1 MQLDAKNRVTL
12 DLCSSRDSI
21 TRISALLSEAF
32 EKLDLPEEATF
43 DLKLAATEALV
54 NAVEHGNKY
63 DERKMIRVNCE
74 ARNGAVIVR
83 VRDEGDG
90 FDPAGVPDPT
100 LPENI
105 LKEHGRGI
113 FLMRNLCDDVCY
125 NEKGNEVTIVKK
137 IPKAD

>member
-1 MQLDAKNRVTL
+1 MQSDAKNKTTL
-12 DLCSSRDSI
+12 ELCSSRDNI
-21 TRISALLSEAF
+21 AQVSALLSEAL
-32 EKLDLPEEATF
+32 EKLNLPGETMF
-43 DLKLAATEALV
+43 DLKLAATEAVV

-63 DERKMIRVNCE
+63 DERKMIHVSCE
-74 ARNGAVIVR
+74 ARNGAVIIS

-113 FLMRNLCDDVCY
+113 FLMRNLCDDVRY
-125 NEKGNEVTIVKK
+125 NAKGNEVTIVKK
-137 IPKAD
+137 IPKAS